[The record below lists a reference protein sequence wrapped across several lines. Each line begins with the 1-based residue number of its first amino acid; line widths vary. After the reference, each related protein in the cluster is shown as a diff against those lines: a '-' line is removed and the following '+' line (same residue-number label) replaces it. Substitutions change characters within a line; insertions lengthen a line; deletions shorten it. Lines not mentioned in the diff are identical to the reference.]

1 MSSGQ
6 FMYVRNLCGIL
17 SRPAIQFSSE
27 DSFRSPRVEI
37 SEFKEHACARA
48 DVYEENL
55 YRQRETR
62 PRSSAITHC
71 RIYSRLLG
79 SSASASAAPHGT
91 RPPALPTLCRPLS
104 SPRSARSP
112 SFSYRLF

>member
-27 DSFRSPRVEI
+27 DSFRSPTRVCEGGRVRGKPV
-37 SEFKEHACARA
+37 SPEG
-48 DVYEENL
+48 D
-55 YRQRETR
+55 
-62 PRSSAITHC
+62 PSAVECDHPLPHLQSTLRILCLRLC
-71 RIYSRLLG
+71 R
-79 SSASASAAPHGT
+79 PHGT
-91 RPPALPTLCRPLS
+91 CPPALPTLCRPLS